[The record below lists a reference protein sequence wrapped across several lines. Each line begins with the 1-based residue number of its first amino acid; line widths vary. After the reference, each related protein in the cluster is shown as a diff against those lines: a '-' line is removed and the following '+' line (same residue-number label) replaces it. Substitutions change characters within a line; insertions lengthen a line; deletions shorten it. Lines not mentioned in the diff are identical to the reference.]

1 MKKIKNYKVYLKK
14 LKDTFGDIE
23 NLPDNKAIQAFIDR
37 NNLYDDWQIV
47 LADVEQDIRTTI
59 LLKKSISIQKKQN
72 RITSYKQYLEKLHD
86 SFGIPKSMPSYTKI
100 KEFVDEYELLRIWK
114 VNEDDVS
121 EDIQSFIDGKYE
133 EMYLEATSLNK
144 PDVPVTPKRIFPPVT
159 YHPTNRYSSYTYT
172 SLEQRYGTRSQD
184 SKNLDDEKTLKQKKR
199 VNKKHAVKGLK
210 QEKIDNIK
218 HTVKDKEEKQET
230 IFIDGDNNIKEAQKG
245 IEELSKK
252 VTVIAVFSQEGA
264 KNKFDEKYKNRPNVS
279 SKLVKPGDQAVD
291 NQIKSEVGQ
300 LLKKE
305 NQDITIVSHD
315 NGFKEYAEK
324 KKNNKGGNH
333 ICVIKSVKERK
344 NTKKKTRKC
353 KIRKQK
359 RT

>member
-100 KEFVDEYELLRIWK
+100 KEFVDEYELFRIWK

-159 YHPTNRYSSYTYT
+159 YHSTNRYSSYTYT
-172 SLEQRYGTRSQD
+172 SLEQRYGTRSQ
-184 SKNLDDEKTLKQKKR
+184 
-199 VNKKHAVKGLK
+199 
-210 QEKIDNIK
+210 
-218 HTVKDKEEKQET
+218 
-230 IFIDGDNNIKEAQKG
+230 
-245 IEELSKK
+245 
-252 VTVIAVFSQEGA
+252 EGA
-264 KNKFDEKYKNRPNVS
+264 KKKFDEKYKNRPNVS
-279 SKLVKPGDQAVD
+279 SKRVKPGDQAVD